1 MVKRSTDGGQSIEQL
16 QARYDGLN
24 EQKIKVNAQRE
35 HAMQR
40 LEELKA
46 QAKEQYGSDDVE
58 QLSSMLK
65 EMKSKNEKMRSQ
77 YQASLDGIDQDL
89 SAINEKFAV
98 AEEEE

>member
-1 MVKRSTDGGQSIEQL
+1 MVKSSDSSQTIEQL

-35 HAMQR
+35 HALQR

-65 EMKSKNEKMRSQ
+65 EMKSKNEKKRAQ

-89 SAINEKFAV
+89 SAINERFA
-98 AEEEE
+98 ATEEEE

>member
-1 MVKRSTDGGQSIEQL
+1 MINSSDNSQTIEQL

-35 HAMQR
+35 HALQR

-65 EMKSKNEKMRSQ
+65 EMKSENEKKRAQ

-89 SAINEKFAV
+89 AAINERFAV
-98 AEEEE
+98 TEEEE